1 MPIYKLTQAKIAR
14 LMREHRDGVYNDG
27 GNLYLQIDGCSASW
41 LFRFMRFGRRRYMGL
56 GALHVV
62 GLSDARERALAARK
76 VLHAGGDP
84 IMAREAEHARKQLE
98 AAKSMTFDACVAAY
112 LEAHRAGWKNPK
124 HRQQWE
130 NTLKTY
136 VSPVFGTLPVG
147 DIDTG
152 LVMKAIDPIW
162 TKKPETAARVRGRIE
177 SPSSA
182 TVAAIGGA
190 KIRRV
195 CAAHPDQL
203 LPAHG
208 KVRKVKH
215 HTALSYADLPAFMID
230 LRLQRIAAR
239 ALEL

>member
-1 MPIYKLTQAKIAR
+1 MAIHKLTPAKIAR
-14 LMREHRDGVYNDG
+14 LMRERRDGATATVAIV
-27 GNLYLQIDGCSASW
+27 LQIDGGSASW
-41 LFRFMRFGRRRYMGL
+41 LFRFTHFGRRRYMGL

-62 GLSDARERALAARK
+62 ALSDARERALAARK

-84 IMAREAEHARKQLE
+84 ILAREAEHARKQLE
-98 AAKSMTFDACVAAY
+98 AAKLITFDSCVAAY

-130 NTLKTY
+130 NTLKAY
-136 VSPVFGTLPVG
+136 VSPVFGALPVR

-177 SPSSA
+177 SILSWA
-182 TVAAIGGA
+182 TVRGYRQG

-195 CAAHPDQL
+195 GAAILISFCPATARSAKSSTT
-203 LPAHG
+203 LPCPT
-208 KVRKVKH
+208 R
-215 HTALSYADLPAFMID
+215 TCPPS
-230 LRLQRIAAR
+230 
-239 ALEL
+239 